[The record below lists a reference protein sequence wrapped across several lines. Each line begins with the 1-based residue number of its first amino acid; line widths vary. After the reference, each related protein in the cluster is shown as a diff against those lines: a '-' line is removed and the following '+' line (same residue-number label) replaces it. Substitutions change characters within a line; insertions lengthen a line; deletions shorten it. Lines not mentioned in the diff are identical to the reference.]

1 MSFSI
6 RDIDA
11 FPAWQQRALQRS
23 LADVRERSVE
33 RLAGLIDAARQLATE
48 TGSADFTV
56 QQVVRRAG
64 QSLKSFYKY
73 FEGKD
78 DLLLALI
85 EEDSRI
91 GAAALGDIV
100 DESTGPLDRLR
111 TFVRSLVI
119 FGSVG
124 DRGYVQVLLRERARL
139 DQADSE
145 RMAAALAPFTDLL
158 QSLLVDAADA
168 GLVRAG
174 DSGRDALMIF
184 NLVMASIHAQVL
196 AADDLAGEEAA
207 DYVWEFCW
215 SGVSAQ

>member
-1 MSFSI
+1 MSFSV

-11 FPAWQQRALQRS
+11 VPTWQQRALQRS
-23 LADVRERSVE
+23 LADARERSVE

-48 TGSADFTV
+48 MGSADFTV

-85 EEDSRI
+85 EEDSLI
-91 GAAALGDIV
+91 GAAALGELV
-100 DESTGPLDRLR
+100 DESTDPLERLSA
-111 TFVRSLVI
+111 FVRSLVI

-139 DQADSE
+139 DQADNQ
-145 RMAAALAPFTDLL
+145 RMAAALAPFMDLL
-158 QSLLVDAADA
+158 EGLLVEAADA

-174 DSGRDALMIF
+174 DPGRDALMIF

-196 AADDLAGEEAA
+196 TDDDLAGEAAA
-207 DYVWEFCW
+207 DYVWDFCRV
-215 SGVSAQ
+215 GVSAQ